1 MADQSHEILN
11 IADLEAA
18 ASTKL
23 SKMAR
28 EYYNSGAT
36 EQFTSRENTTVF
48 NKYRLRP
55 RVLADVSGVDTSTT
69 VFGRKISFPV
79 CVAPTGLQKLAHP
92 DGELANARA
101 CAKAGV
107 CMGISSF
114 SNTGLEEVMSAG
126 EGKVEF
132 GLQLY
137 ILRDR
142 EVTRSLVTKAEGT
155 RCTLC
160 YGLSFLGVC

>member
-1 MADQSHEILN
+1 MADFHHDILN
-11 IADLEAA
+11 IAELEAA

-36 EQFTSRENTTVF
+36 DQSTLRENSTVF
-48 NKYRLRP
+48 DKYRLRP
-55 RVLADVSGVDTSTT
+55 RVLADVSGVETTTT
-69 VFGRKISFPV
+69 VFGKEISFPL

-92 DGELANARA
+92 DGEVANARA
-101 CAKAGV
+101 CATAGV

-114 SNTGLEEVMSAG
+114 SNTGLEEVVGAG
-126 EGKVEF
+126 EGMVEF

-137 ILRDR
+137 ILRDM
-142 EVTRSLVTKAEGT
+142 EVTRSLVVRAEGT
-155 RCTLC
+155 E
-160 YGLSFLGVC
+160 Y